1 MNENRSRTTIS
12 VDAALLTKARQRSK
26 ALGYKSFSEYVAY
39 LIEKD
44 LRERG
49 QHVTIREESGP
60 WGKDKR
66 DKKRSSYD

>member
-1 MNENRSRTTIS
+1 MSEIRSRTTIS
-12 VDAALLTKARQRSK
+12 VDARLFTTAQHRAK

-49 QHVTIREESGP
+49 QHVTVREEGGQ
-60 WGKDKR
+60 WGH
-66 DKKRSSYD
+66 KKRSSG